1 MQDEP
6 TEFSFDFWA
15 KLARD
20 DPASFEHARKLM
32 VASLIESAPASAQ
45 QRLRGLQW
53 QIDHLRERTTTPLS
67 ACLKISNLMWGRVLG
82 EGGLVENIDNLTNQ
96 QSPRPRAS
104 AKILPIRPEHGE
116 N

>member
-15 KLARD
+15 KLSRD

-32 VASLIESAPASAQ
+32 VASLIESAPAPAQ

-53 QIDHLRERTTTPLS
+53 QIDHLRERTATPLS